1 MKETINLDYVKEEQ
15 NKFLNHLKTIE
26 GIKYPVNDFDVPK
39 WLVLSLICE
48 LVEVINESG
57 NKCIKWWD
65 KEPIDEYKLKKEL
78 SDLLSHIGNVSN
90 FLDADLKL
98 ESELPKIRD
107 IKPHLLGMIGDFTTL
122 GFSKYYARNKL
133 KLILQKYF
141 QLIDYFGYDIEDIK
155 KVYLEKMKNNY
166 ARFDK

>member
-1 MKETINLDYVKEEQ
+1 MKETINLYYVKEEQ

-39 WLVLSLICE
+39 WLIISLICE

-57 NKCIKWWD
+57 NKGIKWWD
-65 KEPIDEYKLKKEL
+65 KETIDEYKLKKEL

-90 FLDADLKL
+90 FLSMDLVL
-98 ESELPKIRD
+98 ENELPKIRD
-107 IKPHLLGMIGDFTTL
+107 IKPHILGMIGDFTTL

-155 KVYLEKMKNNY
+155 EVYLEKMKNNY

>member
-1 MKETINLDYVKEEQ
+1 MRNEIDLSYVKEEQ

-26 GIKYPVNDFDVPK
+26 GIKCPKNDFDVPK

-48 LVEVINESG
+48 LVEVINESKAKG
-57 NKCIKWWD
+57 IKWWD

-90 FLDADLKL
+90 FLDLDLKL
-98 ESELPKIRD
+98 ENELPKIRD

-141 QLIDYFGYDIEDIK
+141 QLIYYFGYDIEDIK
-155 KVYLEKMKNNY
+155 EVYLEKMKNNY
-166 ARFDK
+166 RRFE

>member
-1 MKETINLDYVKEEQ
+1 MKKTINLDYVKEEQ

-26 GIKYPVNDFDVPK
+26 GIKCPKNDFDVPK

-48 LVEVINESG
+48 LVEVINESKSKG
-57 NKCIKWWD
+57 VKWWD

-90 FLDADLKL
+90 FLDIDLKL

-107 IKPHLLGMIGDFTTL
+107 IRPHLLGMIGDFTTL

-155 KVYLEKMKNNY
+155 EVYLKKMKNNY

>member
-1 MKETINLDYVKEEQ
+1 MKNNINLQYVKEEQ

-26 GIKYPVNDFDVPK
+26 GIKYPVNDYDVPK
-39 WLVLSLICE
+39 WLILSLISE
-48 LVEVINESG
+48 LMEVLNESHS
-57 NKCIKWWD
+57 IKWWN
-65 KEPIDEYKLKKEL
+65 KSEINEYKLKEEL

-90 FLDADLKL
+90 FLSVDLVL
-98 ESELPKIRD
+98 ESGLPKIRD
-107 IKPHLLGMIGDFTTL
+107 IKPHILGMIGDFTTL

-155 KVYLEKMKNNY
+155 EVYLEKMKNNY
-166 ARFDK
+166 RRFE

>member
-1 MKETINLDYVKEEQ
+1 MRNNINLDYVKEEQ

-26 GIKYPVNDFDVPK
+26 GIKYPKNDFDVPK

-48 LVEVINESG
+48 LIEVMNES
-57 NKCIKWWD
+57 KSIKWWD
-65 KEPIDEYKLKKEL
+65 KTEINEYRLKEEL

-90 FLDADLKL
+90 FLDVDLKL

-141 QLIDYFGYDIEDIK
+141 QLINYFGYDIEDIK
-155 KVYLEKMKNNY
+155 EVYLEKMKNNY
-166 ARFDK
+166 ARFDN

>member
-1 MKETINLDYVKEEQ
+1 MKKTINLDYVKEEQ

-26 GIKYPVNDFDVPK
+26 GIKYPKNDFDVPK

-48 LVEVINESG
+48 LIEVMNES
-57 NKCIKWWD
+57 KSIKWWD
-65 KEPIDEYKLKKEL
+65 KTEINECRLKEEL

-90 FLDADLKL
+90 FLDVDLKL
-98 ESELPKIRD
+98 ENELPKIRD

-141 QLIDYFGYDIEDIK
+141 QLIDYFGFDIEDIK
-155 KVYLEKMKNNY
+155 EVYLEKMKNNY

>member
-1 MKETINLDYVKEEQ
+1 MKKTINLDYVKEEQ

-26 GIKYPVNDFDVPK
+26 GIKYPKNDFDVPK

-48 LVEVINESG
+48 LIEVMNES
-57 NKCIKWWD
+57 KSIKWWD
-65 KEPIDEYKLKKEL
+65 KTEINEYRLKEEL

-90 FLDADLKL
+90 FLDVELKL

-155 KVYLEKMKNNY
+155 EVYLEKMKNNY
-166 ARFDK
+166 RRFE